1 MDDPRGAA
9 VTGSRTF
16 RLLPRASTRVF
27 RQALIEIIR
36 RLDQARER
44 KLVQSYALVGGF
56 AVAAWGVAR
65 ATRDIDLAVALGAAD
80 PGLLAAHLKASYHP
94 GDPDDPLRGV
104 FSMELPAGEQAVPVQ
119 LIVLQPRWA
128 DVVFRRV
135 ESLSVL
141 DCSVPVVNWQALVLL
156 KLYAGGPV
164 DLQDA
169 RDIVVVRQPSPAERK
184 NLSDQADA
192 LGLAEECKALL
203 GSLS

>member
-1 MDDPRGAA
+1 
-9 VTGSRTF
+9 
-16 RLLPRASTRVF
+16 VF

-36 RLDQARER
+36 RLDQAREG

-56 AVAAWGVAR
+56 AVSAWGVTR

-80 PGLLAAHLKASYHP
+80 PGLLAAHLKANYHP

-104 FSMELPAGEQAVPVQ
+104 FRVELSVGEQVVPVQ

-135 ESLSVL
+135 ETLLVL
-141 DCSVPVVNWQALVLL
+141 GCSVPVVNWQALVLL

-169 RDIVVVRQPSPAERK
+169 RDIVAIRQLSPAERAD
-184 NLSDQADA
+184 LAAQAEA
-192 LGLAEECKALL
+192 LGVAEECKALL
-203 GSLS
+203 STS

>member
-1 MDDPRGAA
+1 M
-9 VTGSRTF
+9 
-16 RLLPRASTRVF
+16 F

-36 RLDQARER
+36 RLDQAREG

-56 AVAAWGVAR
+56 AVSAWGVTR

-104 FSMELPAGEQAVPVQ
+104 FRVELSVGEQVVPVQ

-135 ESLSVL
+135 ETLLVL
-141 DCSVPVVNWQALVLL
+141 GCSVPVVNWQALVLL

-169 RDIVVVRQPSPAERK
+169 RDIVAIRQPSPAERAD
-184 NLSDQADA
+184 LAAQAEA
-192 LGLAEECKALL
+192 LGVAEECKALL
-203 GSLS
+203 STS

>member
-1 MDDPRGAA
+1 
-9 VTGSRTF
+9 
-16 RLLPRASTRVF
+16 VF
-27 RQALIEIIR
+27 REALIEIIR

-44 KLVQSYALVGGF
+44 QLVQSYVLVGGF
-56 AVAAWGVAR
+56 AVSAWGVAR
-65 ATRDIDLAVALGAAD
+65 ATRDIDLVVALGATD

-104 FSMELPAGEQAVPVQ
+104 FRVELPVGERAVPVQ

-135 ESLSVL
+135 ETLSVL
-141 DCSVPVVNWQALVLL
+141 DCSVPVVTWQTLVLL

-169 RDIVVVRQPSPAERK
+169 RDIVAVRQPSPTERK
-184 NLSDQADA
+184 NLAEQADA
-192 LGLAEECKALL
+192 LGLAKECKALL
-203 GSLS
+203 STS

>member
-1 MDDPRGAA
+1 M
-9 VTGSRTF
+9 
-16 RLLPRASTRVF
+16 F

-36 RLDQARER
+36 RLDQARVR

-56 AVAAWGVAR
+56 AVSAWGVAR
-65 ATRDIDLAVALGAAD
+65 ATRDIDLAVALGATD
-80 PGLLAAHLKASYHP
+80 PARLAAYLKASYHP

-104 FSMELPAGEQAVPVQ
+104 FRVELPVDKQAVPVQ
-119 LIVLQPRWA
+119 LIVLQSRWA

-135 ESLSVL
+135 ETLLVL
-141 DCSVPVVNWQALVLL
+141 DCSVPVVSWQALILL

-169 RDIVVVRQPSPAERK
+169 RDIVAIRQPNPTERAD
-184 NLSDQADA
+184 LAAQADA

-203 GSLS
+203 STS